1 MQRRIRAVF
10 PSIALG
16 ALAISAA
23 SGGRSDAL
31 APAEPVE
38 TVRAF
43 MTAVRD
49 SNLAAMARL
58 WGGSRGPAS
67 EYMEREEL
75 RKRLSVIQVY
85 LQHDSYDIPPT
96 SGLALTGRGGRQG
109 VTITILKPGLQ
120 TTIQSRRLRV
130 GRAVHADPMVRHLA
144 GQ

>member
-1 MQRRIRAVF
+1 
-10 PSIALG
+10 
-16 ALAISAA
+16 
-23 SGGRSDAL
+23 
-31 APAEPVE
+31 
-38 TVRAF
+38 

-109 VTITILKPGLQ
+109 VTIPILRGGCVSAVPFTLIPWSDTWLVNDIELSAIGNPVRQCPQLQPG
-120 TTIQSRRLRV
+120 
-130 GRAVHADPMVRHLA
+130 GA
-144 GQ
+144 